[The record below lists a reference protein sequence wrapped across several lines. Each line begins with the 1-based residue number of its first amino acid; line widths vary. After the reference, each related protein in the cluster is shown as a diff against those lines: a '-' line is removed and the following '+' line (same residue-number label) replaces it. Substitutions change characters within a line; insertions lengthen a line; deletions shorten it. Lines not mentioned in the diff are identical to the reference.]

1 MERCGCARYRR
12 VMMRRLMFVL
22 VSAALLSACGS
33 TPAPP
38 PVTVTVTTTATVVVT
53 PTGVPVGTL
62 AMPPLVGL
70 GLQDAQD
77 QLQSLGSFVLN
88 QEDASGQGR
97 HQLIDSNWKVCS
109 QDPAAG
115 SLISVTSSVTLRA
128 VKNEETCP

>member
-1 MERCGCARYRR
+1 MRYR
-12 VMMRRLMFVL
+12 VL
-22 VSAALLSACGS
+22 LGAVGVALLSACGS

-38 PVTVTVTTTATVVVT
+38 PVTVMVTTTATVVVT

-62 AMPPLVGL
+62 AMPALVGL

-115 SLISVTSSVTLRA
+115 SLISVTSIVTLRA

>member
-1 MERCGCARYRR
+1 MRWR
-12 VMMRRLMFVL
+12 VLLGAVG
-22 VSAALLSACGS
+22 VALLSACGS

-53 PTGVPVGTL
+53 PRGVPVGTL
-62 AMPPLVGL
+62 AMPALVGL